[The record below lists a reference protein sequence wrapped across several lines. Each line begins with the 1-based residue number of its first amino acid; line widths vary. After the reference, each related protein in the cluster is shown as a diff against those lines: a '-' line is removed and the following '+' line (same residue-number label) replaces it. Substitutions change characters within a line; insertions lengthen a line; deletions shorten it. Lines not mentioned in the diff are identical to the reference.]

1 MIAAIQSS
9 KRRVEY
15 DGGYEVPLEI
25 FSTEEEEQ
33 LIFRDW
39 PAHIAAEHLA
49 GIWIGLSTRKLRFV
63 GNRSICSEVSEPRT
77 AGLVVSTSETE
88 GAASRCKRTSPVTLA
103 PL

>member
-49 GIWIGLSTRKLRFV
+49 GIWIGLSTRKLGNACAFV
-63 GNRSICSEVSEPRT
+63 
-77 AGLVVSTSETE
+77 AGIPE
-88 GAASRCKRTSPVTLA
+88 
-103 PL
+103 